1 MRQAFPASLHANELL
16 DVAPPPRLVLVA
28 NRPAHAHSFAP
39 FRLVVE
45 IAPAKDAA
53 APHDRLAANLPAADP
68 RERLPFR
75 RRVRVV
81 EIVDEE
87 LARVFV
93 ARAPLTVNGLI
104 SLEPVAVAHS
114 PIALLIRHHVLD
126 VVHREIDRTS
136 RF

>member
-16 DVAPPPRLVLVA
+16 DIAPPRRHVLVA
-28 NRPAHAHSFAP
+28 DRPVDAHSFARV
-39 FRLVVE
+39 RLVVE

-53 APHDRLAANLPAADP
+53 APHDRLAADLPAANP

-81 EIVDEE
+81 EVVDEE

-93 ARAPLTVNGLI
+93 AGPALTLDRLI
-104 SLEPVAVAHS
+104 PLEPIAVA
-114 PIALLIRHHVLD
+114 
-126 VVHREIDRTS
+126 
-136 RF
+136 